1 MPQIAMCLES
11 ALGPEVL
18 GRMCLGSHVFGNHK
32 QHRNLDLH
40 NHCGEQI
47 NKPPFVCPPSVVS
60 KAS

>member
-1 MPQIAMCLES
+1 MCLES